1 MDPELVRAIKP
12 LKETQPDAWRVFKNF
27 LGGERDQSLMDF
39 TNYETIQNPQL
50 LANLSGMIGQTD
62 RIVRVIFEAE
72 ESNG

>member
-1 MDPELVRAIKP
+1 
-12 LKETQPDAWRVFKNF
+12 
-27 LGGERDQSLMDF
+27 MDF